1 MMGRER
7 RDDSILLLTVVLLLG
22 LGSATV
28 FSSSTAV
35 SAEYF
40 GSSSRMFLSH
50 LVKVTIGLALLF
62 ILSRMDY
69 RAIRK
74 LSGPLVL
81 SSVVLLGLTLVPSSP
96 WTVTTNGASRWID
109 LGFMVLQPA
118 ELAKLA
124 LVVYFAK
131 TLSSGE
137 GRIRDYR
144 RGFVP
149 VLTVL
154 AIFVVLLMGQP
165 NYGNVMGLGLLAG
178 TMLFLGGARLTH
190 IFGSGLATMPAV
202 IVFAMQKPH
211 VVRRL
216 EGYLDPNADPLG
228 AGFQLR
234 QSLMA
239 LGSGGFLGLGP
250 GAGRQ
255 SDFFLPDSHTDFVF
269 AVLGEEF
276 GLLGTLGVIA
286 LFSILVWRGLRIAR
300 NSKDL
305 FGRYLAIGIVSMIG
319 IVAFLNVA
327 VVLGLAP
334 TTGLP
339 LPFVS
344 YGGSAMMVNLGGVGI
359 LMSIRAREQLGRKR
373 LLGSA

>member
-1 MMGRER
+1 V
-7 RDDSILLLTVVLLLG
+7 IL
-22 LGSATV
+22 
-28 FSSSTAV
+28 FAV
-35 SAEYF
+35 
-40 GSSSRMFLSH
+40 
-50 LVKVTIGLALLF
+50 
-62 ILSRMDY
+62 
-69 RAIRK
+69 
-74 LSGPLVL
+74 
-81 SSVVLLGLTLVPSSP
+81 
-96 WTVTTNGASRWID
+96 
-109 LGFMVLQPA
+109 
-118 ELAKLA
+118 
-124 LVVYFAK
+124 
-131 TLSSGE
+131 
-137 GRIRDYR
+137 
-144 RGFVP
+144 
-149 VLTVL
+149 
-154 AIFVVLLMGQP
+154 
-165 NYGNVMGLGLLAG
+165 
-178 TMLFLGGARLTH
+178 
-190 IFGSGLATMPAV
+190 
-202 IVFAMQKPH
+202 QKPH
-211 VVRRL
+211 VIRRF
-216 EGYLDPNADPLG
+216 EGFLDPNADPLG

-286 LFSILVWRGLRIAR
+286 LFSILVWRGLTIAR

-344 YGGSAMMVNLGGVGI
+344 YGGSAMMVNLGGIGI